1 MTLPTDAQVHEKA
14 QAMLPGIPSM
24 GRMTNALDEER
35 RRIAQVKPDPNENE
49 CDRCNGDGYI
59 ITENDVRLCECRK
72 VNLPLKRWKYY
83 LASVARSS
91 QEKENEQVRIAQ
103 SVDPTTGKVP
113 AILRTWAKFP
123 HCKGVILQGPS
134 GTGKTCAAHYIA
146 RRIMKTHGLRGRFV
160 DVRYLS
166 LMVPRMVD
174 QDSAA
179 AYVRDVENWVIDPNL
194 VLVLDDIGGEAARDS
209 VRTRIHDYLNE
220 RFLQRAWTIVTTNLS
235 MNELLQQY
243 GEVVIQRCLAGARWM
258 FTINLDGENLRAS
271 MSESGRKP

>member
-1 MTLPTDAQVHEKA
+1 MRSEDLAAMVNEGDGMTGVAE
-14 QAMLPGIPSM
+14 
-24 GRMTNALDEER
+24 ALGGEQQ
-35 RRIAQVKPDPNENE
+35 RILRIKPENESGPE

-59 ITENDVRLCECRK
+59 ITQEDVRICDC
-72 VNLPLKRWKYY
+72 KRSGQPMKRLQAY
-83 LASVARSS
+83 LSSVARCSLK
-91 QEKENEQVRIAQ
+91 QGEEVRIAQ
-103 SVDPTTGKVP
+103 SVDPTRGKVP
-113 AILRTWAKFP
+113 AILKAWAQFP

-160 DVRYLS
+160 DVRFLS

-179 AYVRDVENWVIDPNL
+179 AYVRDVEDWVLDPNL
-194 VLVLDDIGGEAARDS
+194 VLVLDDIGGEAARES

-235 MNELLQQY
+235 HNDMLEQY
-243 GEVVIQRCLAGARWM
+243 GEVVVRRILSGNRWM
-258 FTINLDGENLRAS
+258 FPIKLDGENLRAT
-271 MSESGRKP
+271 MEEPR